1 MEAYNFICANPVQNE
16 VENVEWGI
24 GYRPQF
30 GGNTM
35 KALVFLLSLL
45 ALTLS
50 GAAENATTL
59 TVVGEGSA
67 LASADVVYVSISATT
82 VGENLTQASANSSET
97 LNRTIEALIDAGVNS
112 DDIQASRGKSVSSIQ
127 TYSRVCNN
135 STCVMVAEEGMT
147 LVNEQ
152 VTIRFAANDED
163 LINRTFEVAEAE
175 GAEAAISGYALED
188 KSAAFAEARERAIQN
203 AEDDAEDLATAAGM
217 KLGKRLEITERSS
230 PKVRLPRSYHDSMGI
245 SMMDLFDFS
254 WPGTFDPYETSI
266 HTEPGVFEV
275 RSQVVVTYEVTS

>member
-1 MEAYNFICANPVQNE
+1 V
-16 VENVEWGI
+16 V
-24 GYRPQF
+24 
-30 GGNTM
+30 
-35 KALVFLLSLL
+35 
-45 ALTLS
+45 LTLS
-50 GAAENATTL
+50 GAAEDATTL

-82 VGENLTQASANSSET
+82 LGENLTQASANSSET

-112 DDIQASRGKSVSSIQ
+112 DDIQAGRGKSVSSIQ
-127 TYSRVCNN
+127 TFSRVCNN
-135 STCVMVAEEGMT
+135 STCIMVAEEGVT

-188 KSAAFAEARERAIQN
+188 KTAAFAEARQRAIQN
-203 AEDDAEDLATAAGM
+203 AEDDAEDLAAAAGLE
-217 KLGKRLEITERSS
+217 LGKRLEIIERSG
-230 PKVRLPRSYHDSMGI
+230 PKVRQPHSYHDPMGI
-245 SMMDLFDFS
+245 SMMGFFDFS
-254 WPGTFDPYETSI
+254 LHGTCDPFEASI
-266 HTEPGVFEV
+266 NTEPGVFEV

>member
-1 MEAYNFICANPVQNE
+1 V
-16 VENVEWGI
+16 V
-24 GYRPQF
+24 
-30 GGNTM
+30 
-35 KALVFLLSLL
+35 
-45 ALTLS
+45 LTLS
-50 GAAENATTL
+50 GAAEDATTL

-112 DDIQASRGKSVSSIQ
+112 DDIQAGRGRSVSNIQ

-135 STCVMVAEEGMT
+135 STCVMVAEEGVT

-163 LINRTFEVAEAE
+163 LINKTFEVAKAE

-188 KSAAFAEARERAIQN
+188 KSAAFAEARERAVQD
-203 AEDDAEDLATAAGM
+203 AEDDAEDLAIAAGL
-217 KLGKRLEITERSS
+217 KLGKRLEIIERSG
-230 PKVRLPRSYHDSMGI
+230 PTVRQPRSYHDAMGI
-245 SMMDLFDFS
+245 SMMDFFDFS
-254 WPGTFDPYETSI
+254 LHGTCDPFEASI
-266 HTEPGVFEV
+266 NTEPGVFEV

>member
-1 MEAYNFICANPVQNE
+1 MVILL
-16 VENVEWGI
+16 G
-24 GYRPQF
+24 
-30 GGNTM
+30 
-35 KALVFLLSLL
+35 LV

-97 LNRTIEALIDAGVNS
+97 LNRTIDALIDAGVNS
-112 DDIQASRGKSVSSIQ
+112 DDIQAGRGRSVSNIQ

-135 STCVMVAEEGMT
+135 STCVMVAEEGVT

-175 GAEAAISGYALED
+175 GTEAAISGYSLED
-188 KSAAFAEARERAIQN
+188 KTAAFAEARQRAIQN
-203 AEDDAEDLATAAGM
+203 AEDDAEDLATAAGLE
-217 KLGKRLEITERSS
+217 LGKRLEIIERSG
-230 PKVRLPRSYHDSMGI
+230 PKVRQPHSYHDPMGI
-245 SMMDLFDFS
+245 SMMDFFDFS
-254 WPGTFDPYETSI
+254 WPGTLDPYETSI
-266 HTEPGVFEV
+266 NAEPGVFEV
-275 RSQVVVTYEVTS
+275 ISQVVVTYEVTS